1 MVNLGLDVPD
11 VPEDPAIVKQIA
23 DSYKGRLVAWDP
35 VQQKAVWSQEY
46 RTIYNGGTL
55 STAGNLVFQGTADGR
70 VVAYAPEGSEPPVPP
85 DDLLE
90 GDSISAGNDAEGDD
104 LEFTGEDAGKKR
116 IKYVIDSIPIYVI
129 AERVQYYGPDGR
141 LITESL
147 HDYTRA
153 CVHKQFTSL
162 DDFLRRWSDA
172 EQKKAI
178 IDEMAAQGVM
188 WEALAEEVEKKQGK
202 PLDPF
207 DLICHVAF
215 DQPPLSRKER
225 AEQVK
230 KRNYF
235 ARYSGAARQVLE
247 ALLDKYADT
256 GIEHIEDIKILQLD
270 PFSQLGAPME
280 LVNAFGGKV
289 GYSKAIHE
297 LEDELY
303 AS

>member
-1 MVNLGLDVPD
+1 M
-11 VPEDPAIVKQIA
+11 
-23 DSYKGRLVAWDP
+23 
-35 VQQKAVWSQEY
+35 
-46 RTIYNGGTL
+46 
-55 STAGNLVFQGTADGR
+55 
-70 VVAYAPEGSEPPVPP
+70 
-85 DDLLE
+85 
-90 GDSISAGNDAEGDD
+90 
-104 LEFTGEDAGKKR
+104 
-116 IKYVIDSIPIYVI
+116 
-129 AERVQYYGPDGR
+129 QYYGPDGR

-153 CVHKQFTSL
+153 CVQKQFASL

-178 IDEMAAQGVM
+178 IDEMATQGVM

-256 GIEHIEDIKILQLD
+256 GIEHIEDFQILTIPPFKEMGSIK
-270 PFSQLGAPME
+270 E
-280 LVNAFGGKV
+280 LVDVFGGKPA
-289 GYSKAIHE
+289 YKQAIHE
-297 LEDELY
+297 LEDALY